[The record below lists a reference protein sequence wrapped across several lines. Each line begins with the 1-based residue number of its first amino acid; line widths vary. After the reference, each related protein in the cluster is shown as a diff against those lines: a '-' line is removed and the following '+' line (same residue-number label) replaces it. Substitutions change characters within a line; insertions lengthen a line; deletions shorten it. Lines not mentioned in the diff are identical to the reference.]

1 MRGVSKP
8 DAERNANDA
17 YFTPAPLA
25 LAICRELQRRI
36 MAPGMIL
43 VPGAGEGAFLRA
55 SKEVWPDARQHGLDI
70 DPKLAGILQC
80 NYLTFEPSEL
90 GGVYDLIIGNPPFDL
105 AEEFVV
111 QSFKHLAPRGH
122 LAFLL
127 RLSFLGSQGR
137 AERIWSRRD
146 LRWLAPIS
154 PRPSFSVDGK
164 TDAAEYG
171 LFVWE
176 KGALRKE
183 PRIITPLIWE
193 RK

>member
-55 SKEVWPDARQHGLDI
+55 AGTVWPEARQHGLDL
-70 DPKLAGILQC
+70 DPKLAGMLKADF
-80 NYLTFEPSEL
+80 LTFEPSDL

-105 AEEFVV
+105 AEEFVH

-127 RLSFLGSQGR
+127 RLTFLGSQGR
-137 AERIWSRRD
+137 AERIWDRRD
-146 LRWLAPIS
+146 LRWLVPIS
-154 PRPSFSVDGK
+154 PRPSFSLDGK

-171 LFVWE
+171 LFVWQ
-176 KGALRKE
+176 KGQLRRD
-183 PRIITPLIWE
+183 PRLLKTLRWE